1 VVARFPT
8 QPLQDA
14 GSSAPASALDWMSPP
29 QPWQT
34 EPSTLQQTI
43 EDSTLFTFLRCQRR
57 AYLDTY
63 GNADLQAAPS
73 DYLVKLK
80 GDSAAHRQTI
90 LAEFQPISR
99 PSRHRD
105 NVTAT
110 AQATYALMKQGV
122 DHICRGTVAAVNA
135 DGTIGYISQPDL
147 WIKQPGTSWLGN
159 WHYVPLDIKLGKKPK
174 QEYQLTAAFHAYV
187 LAAWQG
193 VIPLEARLRLRER
206 HYIIDLEKQ
215 WPTLLELLDKCETVL
230 TADKTPDVF
239 ISRSR
244 CDMCVWLN
252 HCYEVAQTQNH
263 LSLLPGVTL
272 NRYRHLDKLGLTTV
286 ETLARNQPTTLAQA
300 SGFELKVAEKLV
312 HQAQAKMTGV
322 AIARTDASNSFT
334 LSPQELPSAP
344 IELYFDIEAAP
355 DQDLVYLHGI
365 LVVDTQTKTETFIPL
380 VAREPESEA
389 TAWHQFQ
396 HVVAHYPNSPV
407 YHFCPYEAQTVRR
420 LAERYGS
427 IIDIDELLGRFV
439 DIHKRIVD
447 AVTLPIE
454 SYALKHIA
462 RWIGF
467 EWRDSSANGAQSI
480 CWYDNWLESK
490 DEQYLNDILKYN
502 EDDCRATFWVKRW
515 LANFS
520 APLWKDDAEAG

>member
-1 VVARFPT
+1 
-8 QPLQDA
+8 
-14 GSSAPASALDWMSPP
+14 MSPP
-29 QPWQT
+29 IPWQSQQSA
-34 EPSTLQQTI
+34 PQQTI
-43 EDSTLFTFLRCQRR
+43 DDSTLFTFLRCQRR

-63 GNADLQAAPS
+63 GNAELQATPS

-80 GDSAAHRQTI
+80 GDSAVHRKTV
-90 LAEFQPISR
+90 LAEFQPISN
-99 PSRHRD
+99 PNRHRND
-105 NVTAT
+105 VAAST
-110 AQATYALMKQGV
+110 QATYALMQQGV
-122 DHICRGTVAAVNA
+122 DHICRGTVAAVKE
-135 DGTIGYISQPDL
+135 DGTIGYVSQPDL
-147 WIKQPGTSWLGN
+147 WIKQPGASWLGN

-193 VIPLEARLRLRER
+193 VIPVTAHLRLRER
-206 HYIIDLEKQ
+206 PYVIDMEKQ
-215 WPTLLELLDKCETVL
+215 WPILLELLDNCETVL
-230 TADKTPDVF
+230 TAEKTPDVF

-252 HCYEVAQTQNH
+252 HCYEVAQEQNH

-286 ETLARNQPTTLAQA
+286 ETLARNQPATLAQA

-312 HQAQAKMTGV
+312 HQAQAKMSGV
-322 AIARTDASNSFT
+322 AIARTDSNNNFT

-355 DQDLVYLHGI
+355 DQDLIYLHGI
-365 LVVDTQTKTETFIPL
+365 LVVNNQTQAETFIPL
-380 VAREPESEA
+380 VAREPESEV
-389 TAWHQFQ
+389 TAWNQFQ
-396 HVVAHYPNSPV
+396 HVVAHYPDSPI

-447 AVTLPIE
+447 TVTLPIE

-480 CWYDNWLESK
+480 CWYDNWLESQ

-515 LANFS
+515 LANFA
-520 APLWKDDAEAG
+520 APLWENDAEAG

>member
-1 VVARFPT
+1 
-8 QPLQDA
+8 
-14 GSSAPASALDWMSPP
+14 MSPP
-29 QPWQT
+29 LLWSDGQT
-34 EPSTLQQTI
+34 KPQHIIQ
-43 EDSTLFTFLRCQRR
+43 DSTLFTFLRCQRR
-57 AYLDTY
+57 AYLDIY
-63 GNADLQAAPS
+63 GETELKADPS

-80 GDSAAHRQTI
+80 GDSAVHRQTV
-90 LAEFQPISR
+90 LADFDPISR
-99 PSRHRD
+99 PQRSGD
-105 NVTAT
+105 DITART
-110 AQATYALMKQGV
+110 QATYALMQQGV
-122 DHICRGTVAAVNA
+122 DHICRGTIAAVNNN
-135 DGTIGYISQPDL
+135 GTIGYVSQPDL
-147 WIKQPGTSWLGN
+147 WIKQTGTSWLGD

-174 QEYQLTAAFHAYV
+174 QEYQLTAAFHAYA

-193 VIPLEARLRLRER
+193 VIPPTAHLRLRER
-206 HYIIDLEKQ
+206 HYTIDLEKQ
-215 WPTLLELLDKCETVL
+215 WPILLELLENCERVL
-230 TADKTPDVF
+230 TTDDTPEVF

-252 HCYEVAQTQNH
+252 HCYDVAQQHNH

-272 NRYRHLDKLGLTTV
+272 NRYRHLEKLGLTTV
-286 ETLARNQPTTLAQA
+286 EILARKQPATLAQA
-300 SGFELKVAEKLV
+300 SGFELKVSEKLV
-312 HQAQAKMTGV
+312 HQAQAKLSGS
-322 AIARTDASNSFT
+322 AIARTDANNSFT
-334 LSPQELPSAP
+334 LSSKDLPSAP

-355 DQDLVYLHGI
+355 DKDLVYLHGI
-365 LVVDTQTKTETFIPL
+365 LVVDTQTHAETFIPL
-380 VAREPESEA
+380 VAREPDGEEA
-389 TAWHQFQ
+389 AWNQFQ
-396 HVVAHYPNSPV
+396 HVMAHYPDSPV

-427 IIDIDELLGRFV
+427 IIDIDELLNRFV

-480 CWYDNWLESK
+480 CWYDNWLTSQ

-515 LANFS
+515 LANF
-520 APLWKDDAEAG
+520 AIPLWEQDAEAG

>member
-1 VVARFPT
+1 MPT
-8 QPLQDA
+8 LPHQDA
-14 GSSAPASALDWMSPP
+14 DSYEPASAVEWMSPP
-29 QPWQT
+29 SVWTT
-34 EPSTLQQTI
+34 EQSTPKRKVQ
-43 EDSTLFTFLRCQRR
+43 DSTLFTFLRCQRR
-57 AYLDTY
+57 AYLDVY
-63 GNADLQAAPS
+63 GDATLQADPS

-80 GDSAAHRQTI
+80 GDSAVHRRTV
-90 LAEFQPISR
+90 LAEFEPISR
-99 PSRHRD
+99 PSRHD
-105 NVTAT
+105 GDVVAA
-110 AQATYALMKQGV
+110 AQATFALMQQGV
-122 DHICRGTVAAVNA
+122 DYVYRGTVAAISKDNS
-135 DGTIGYISQPDL
+135 IGYVSQPDL
-147 WIKQPGTSWLGN
+147 WIKQSGDSWLGN

-193 VIPLEARLRLRER
+193 VIPAVAHLRLRER
-206 HYIIDLEKQ
+206 HYVIDLEKQ
-215 WPTLLELLDKCETVL
+215 WPTLLELLEQCATVL
-230 TADKTPDVF
+230 TPDGHTPEVF

-252 HCYEVAQTQNH
+252 YCYDVAQQQNH

-272 NRYRHLDKLGLTTV
+272 NRYRHLEKLGLTTV
-286 ETLARNQPTTLAQA
+286 EILARKQPAQLAQA

-312 HQAQAKMTGV
+312 HQAQAKLSGN
-322 AIARTDASNSFT
+322 AIARTDANNSFT
-334 LSPQELPSAP
+334 LSPSDLPGAP

-355 DQDLVYLHGI
+355 DKDLVYLHGI
-365 LVVDTQTKTETFIPL
+365 LVVDTQTNTETFIPL

-389 TAWHQFQ
+389 AAWHQFQ
-396 HVVAHYPNSPV
+396 HVMAHYPDSPV

-427 IIDIDELLGRFV
+427 IVDIDELLSRFV

-480 CWYDNWLESK
+480 CWYDNWLASQ

-515 LANFS
+515 LANF
-520 APLWKDDAEAG
+520 ALPIWEHDAEAG

>member
-1 VVARFPT
+1 MA
-8 QPLQDA
+8 
-14 GSSAPASALDWMSPP
+14 PP

-34 EPSTLQQTI
+34 EPSALQQTI

-80 GDSAAHRQTI
+80 GDSAAHRKTI
-90 LAEFQPISR
+90 LAEFQPLSR
-99 PSRHRD
+99 PSRHGG

-110 AQATYALMKQGV
+110 AQATSAQMKQGV

-389 TAWHQFQ
+389 TAWNQFQ

-462 RWIGF
+462 RRIGF

>member
-1 VVARFPT
+1 MVSRFPT
-8 QPLQDA
+8 LPRQDA

-29 QPWQT
+29 VPWQADQSAPQ
-34 EPSTLQQTI
+34 EVI

-57 AYLDTY
+57 AYLDNY
-63 GNADLQAAPS
+63 GDAELQAKPS

-80 GDSAAHRQTI
+80 GDSAVHRQTI
-90 LAEFQPISR
+90 LAEFQPIHR
-99 PSRHRD
+99 PNRHAGNRS
-105 NVTAT
+105 TA
-110 AQATYALMKQGV
+110 AQATYVLMQQGV
-122 DHICRGTVAAVNA
+122 EHICRGTVAARND

-147 WIKQPGTSWLGN
+147 WIKQPGASWLGD

-174 QEYQLTAAFHAYV
+174 QEYQLTAAFHTYV

-193 VIPLEARLRLRER
+193 VIPPEAHLRLRER
-206 HYIIDLEKQ
+206 HYAIDLEKQ

-230 TADKTPDVF
+230 TAAQTPDVF

-252 HCYEVAQTQNH
+252 HCYDVAQTQNH

-272 NRYRHLDKLGLTTV
+272 NRYRHLEKLGLTSV
-286 ETLARNQPTTLAQA
+286 ETLARNQPATLAQA

-312 HQAQAKMTGV
+312 HQAQAKLSGA
-322 AIARTDASNSFT
+322 AIARTDANNSFT
-334 LSPQELPSAP
+334 LSPNELPSAP

-355 DQDLVYLHGI
+355 DKDLVYLHGI
-365 LVVDTQTKTETFIPL
+365 LVVDTQAQTETFIPL
-380 VAREPESEA
+380 VAREPEGEA
-389 TAWHQFQ
+389 SAWHQFQ
-396 HVVAHYPNSPV
+396 HVIAHYPDSPI

-420 LAERYGS
+420 LTERYGA
-427 IIDIDELLGRFV
+427 IIDIDELLSRFV

-480 CWYDNWLESK
+480 CWYDNWLASQ
-490 DEQYLNDILKYN
+490 DEEYLNDILKYN

-515 LANFS
+515 LANFA
-520 APLWKDDAEAG
+520 APLWENDAEAG

>member
-1 VVARFPT
+1 MVARFPT

-14 GSSAPASALDWMSPP
+14 GSSAPASALDRMSPP

-34 EPSTLQQTI
+34 EPSALQQTI

-80 GDSAAHRQTI
+80 GDSAAHRKTI
-90 LAEFQPISR
+90 LAEFQPLSR

-105 NVTAT
+105 NVAAT

-272 NRYRHLDKLGLTTV
+272 NRYRHLEKLGLTTV

-389 TAWHQFQ
+389 TAWNQFQ

>member
-1 VVARFPT
+1 MVARLPT
-8 QPLQDA
+8 LPRQDA
-14 GSSAPASALDWMSPP
+14 GSSTPA
-29 QPWQT
+29 
-34 EPSTLQQTI
+34 STLQWISTASPWQLDQAEPTQVI
-43 EDSTLFTFLRCQRR
+43 QDNTLFTFLRCQRR
-57 AYLDTY
+57 AYLDVY
-63 GNADLQAAPS
+63 GDAGLQASPS

-80 GDSAAHRQTI
+80 GDSAVHRQTV
-90 LAEFQPISR
+90 LKEFQPINR
-99 PSRHRD
+99 PSRHAG
-105 NVTAT
+105 NVAAT
-110 AQATYALMKQGV
+110 VHETFTLMQQGV
-122 DHICRGTVAAVNA
+122 DYICRGTIAAVNN
-135 DGTIGYISQPDL
+135 DGSIGYISQPDL
-147 WIKQPGTSWLGN
+147 WIKQLGSSWLGN

-193 VIPLEARLRLRER
+193 VVPVEAHLRLRER
-206 HYIIDLEKQ
+206 HYVTDLEKQ
-215 WPTLLELLDKCETVL
+215 WPTLLELLDTCEAVL
-230 TADKTPDVF
+230 TSAETPDVF

-252 HCYEVAQTQNH
+252 HCYDVAQEQNH

-286 ETLARNQPTTLAQA
+286 ETLARNQPATLAQA

-312 HQAQAKMTGV
+312 HQAQAKLSGI
-322 AIARTDASNSFT
+322 AIARTDANNCFPLTPES
-334 LSPQELPSAP
+334 LPSAP

-355 DQDLVYLHGI
+355 DKDLVYLHGI
-365 LVVDTQTKTETFIPL
+365 LVVDNENQTETFIPL
-380 VAREPESEA
+380 VAREPESESN
-389 TAWHQFQ
+389 AWHQFQ
-396 HVVAHYPNSPV
+396 HVMAHYPDSPI

-427 IIDIDELLGRFV
+427 IIDIDELLSRFV

-462 RWIGF
+462 RWMGF

-480 CWYDNWLESK
+480 CWYDNWLSSQ

-515 LANFS
+515 LANFA
-520 APLWKDDAEAG
+520 APLWKEDAEAG

>member
-1 VVARFPT
+1 
-8 QPLQDA
+8 
-14 GSSAPASALDWMSPP
+14 MSPP
-29 QPWQT
+29 LPWQA
-34 EPSTLQQTI
+34 EPSALKQTI

-63 GNADLQAAPS
+63 GDADLQAAPS

-99 PSRHRD
+99 PGRHGD
-105 NVTAT
+105 NVAAT
-110 AQATYALMKQGV
+110 AQATYTLMKQGV

-147 WIKQPGTSWLGN
+147 WIKQPGASWLGN

-312 HQAQAKMTGV
+312 HQAQAKMNGV

-365 LVVDTQTKTETFIPL
+365 LVVNTQTKAETFIPL

-389 TAWHQFQ
+389 TAWNQFQ
-396 HVVAHYPNSPV
+396 HVVAHYPDSPV

-462 RWIGF
+462 RWIG
-467 EWRDSSANGAQSI
+467 
-480 CWYDNWLESK
+480 
-490 DEQYLNDILKYN
+490 
-502 EDDCRATFWVKRW
+502 
-515 LANFS
+515 
-520 APLWKDDAEAG
+520 

>member
-1 VVARFPT
+1 
-8 QPLQDA
+8 
-14 GSSAPASALDWMSPP
+14 MSPP
-29 QPWQT
+29 LPWQT
-34 EPSTLQQTI
+34 EQPALKQTI

-57 AYLDTY
+57 AYLDTH
-63 GNADLQAAPS
+63 GNAKLQDTPS

-80 GDSAAHRQTI
+80 GDSAVHRLNI
-90 LAEFQPISR
+90 LTEFQPIEH
-99 PSRHRD
+99 PKRHAKS
-105 NVTAT
+105 VAAT
-110 AQATYALMKQGV
+110 AQATYALMQQGV
-122 DHICRGTVAAVNA
+122 DHIRRGTVAALNA
-135 DGTIGYISQPDL
+135 DGTIGYVSQPDL
-147 WIKQPGTSWLGN
+147 WIKESGPSCLGD
-159 WHYVPLDIKLGKKPK
+159 WYYIPLDIKLGKKPK

-193 VIPLEARLRLRER
+193 VLPAEAQLRLRER
-206 HYIIDLEKQ
+206 YYFIDLEKQ
-215 WPTLLELLDKCETVL
+215 WPTLLDLLDTCETVL
-230 TADKTPDVF
+230 TSGETPDVF

-272 NRYRHLDKLGLTTV
+272 NRYRHLEKLGLTTV
-286 ETLARNQPTTLAQA
+286 EALASNQPATLAQA

-312 HQAQAKMTGV
+312 HQAQAKLTGV
-322 AIARTDASNSFT
+322 AIARTDANNSFT
-334 LSPQELPSAP
+334 LAPQELPSAP

-355 DQDLVYLHGI
+355 DKDLVYLHGI
-365 LVVDTQTKTETFIPL
+365 LVVNTQDQSETFIPL
-380 VAREPESEA
+380 VAREPEGEA
-389 TAWHQFQ
+389 NAWNQFQ
-396 HVVAHYPNSPV
+396 HVIAHYPDAPV

-420 LAERYGS
+420 LAEQYGT
-427 IIDIDELLGRFV
+427 IIDIDELLSRFV

-480 CWYDNWLESK
+480 CWYDNWLDSQ

-515 LANFS
+515 LANFA
-520 APLWKDDAEAG
+520 APLWKNEAEAG

>member
-1 VVARFPT
+1 MVASLPT
-8 QPLQDA
+8 LPHQDA
-14 GSSAPASALDWMSPP
+14 GSPTPASTLEWISPAA
-29 QPWQT
+29 PWRSDAA
-34 EPSTLQQTI
+34 EPELTI

-57 AYLDTY
+57 SYLDNY
-63 GNADLQAAPS
+63 GDPELQSAPS

-80 GDSAAHRQTI
+80 GDSAAHRKAV
-90 LAEFQPISR
+90 LAEFQPIHRASR
-99 PSRHRD
+99 ERK
-105 NVTAT
+105 AYT
-110 AQATYALMKQGV
+110 AQATFELMQQGV
-122 DHICRGTVAAVNA
+122 DCISYGTVAAVNA
-135 DGTIGYISQPDL
+135 DGTVGYISQPDL
-147 WIKQPGTSWLGN
+147 WIRQPGVSWLGN
-159 WHYVPLDIKLGKKPK
+159 WYYVPLDIKLGKKPK

-193 VIPLEARLRLRER
+193 VVPIEAHLRLRER
-206 HYIIDLEKQ
+206 HYVIDLEKQ
-215 WPTLLELLDKCETVL
+215 WPTLLELLDNCETVL
-230 TADKTPDVF
+230 TSRDKPDVF

-252 HCYEVAQTQNH
+252 HCYDVAQNQNH

-272 NRYRHLDKLGLTTV
+272 NRYRHLEKLGLTTV
-286 ETLARNQPTTLAQA
+286 ETLARNQPATLAQA

-312 HQAQAKMTGV
+312 HQAQAKLSGA
-322 AIARTDASNSFT
+322 AIARTDANNNFT
-334 LSPQELPSAP
+334 LAPSELPNAP

-355 DQDLVYLHGI
+355 DKDLVYLHGI
-365 LVVDTQTKTETFIPL
+365 LVVNTQTQSETFIPL

-389 TAWHQFQ
+389 RAWHQFQ
-396 HVVAHYPNSPV
+396 HVIAHYPESPI

-427 IIDIDELLGRFV
+427 IVDIDELLTRFV

-480 CWYDNWLESK
+480 CWYDNWLSSQ

-515 LANFS
+515 LANFA
-520 APLWKDDAEAG
+520 APLWENDAEAG

>member
-1 VVARFPT
+1 
-8 QPLQDA
+8 
-14 GSSAPASALDWMSPP
+14 MSPP
-29 QPWQT
+29 LPWPA
-34 EPSTLQQTI
+34 EAAGPQQI
-43 EDSTLFTFLRCQRR
+43 VEDSTLFTFLRCQRR
-57 AYLDTY
+57 AYLDIY
-63 GNADLQAAPS
+63 GDAALQTDPS

-80 GDSAAHRQTI
+80 GDSAIHRQTI
-90 LAEFQPISR
+90 LAEFEPISR
-99 PSRHRD
+99 PKRHRD
-105 NVTAT
+105 NLAAT
-110 AQATYALMKQGV
+110 AQATYALMQKGV
-122 DHICRGTVAAVNA
+122 DYICNGTIAAMND
-135 DGTIGYISQPDL
+135 DGTIGYSSKPDL
-147 WIKQPGTSWLGN
+147 WIKQPGASWLGN

-193 VIPLEARLRLRER
+193 VIPPVAHLRLRER
-206 HYIIDLEKQ
+206 HYTIDLEKQ
-215 WPTLLELLDKCETVL
+215 WPTLLELLEKCAIVL
-230 TADKTPDVF
+230 TADQTPDVF

-252 HCYEVAQTQNH
+252 HCYDVAQQQNH

-272 NRYRHLDKLGLTTV
+272 NRYRHLEKLGLTTV
-286 ETLARNQPTTLAQA
+286 ESLARKQPATLAQA
-300 SGFELKVAEKLV
+300 SGFELKVSEKLV
-312 HQAQAKMTGV
+312 HQAQAKLSGN
-322 AIARTDASNSFT
+322 AIARTDANNSFT
-334 LSPQELPSAP
+334 LSPGDLPSAP

-355 DQDLVYLHGI
+355 DKDLVYLHGI
-365 LVVDTQTKTETFIPL
+365 LVVDTETQKETFIPL
-380 VAREPESEA
+380 VAREPEGEA
-389 TAWHQFQ
+389 AAWHQFQ
-396 HVVAHYPNSPV
+396 HVMAHYPASPV

-427 IIDIDELLGRFV
+427 IIDIDELLSRFV

-467 EWRDSSANGAQSI
+467 EWRDSNANGAQSI
-480 CWYDNWLESK
+480 CWYDSWLTSQ

-515 LANFS
+515 LADF
-520 APLWKDDAEAG
+520 AIPLWKQDAEAG

>member
-1 VVARFPT
+1 MVARFPT
-8 QPLQDA
+8 PPLQDA
-14 GSSAPASALDWMSPP
+14 GSSAPASALEWMSPP
-29 QPWQT
+29 LPWQV
-34 EPSTLQQTI
+34 EPSALKQTI

-63 GNADLQAAPS
+63 GDADLQAAPS

-99 PSRHRD
+99 PGRHGD
-105 NVTAT
+105 NVAAT
-110 AQATYALMKQGV
+110 AQATYTLMKQGV

-147 WIKQPGTSWLGN
+147 WIKQPRCAWLGN

-312 HQAQAKMTGV
+312 HQAQAKMNGV

-365 LVVDTQTKTETFIPL
+365 LVVNTQTKAETFIPL

-389 TAWHQFQ
+389 TAWNQFQ
-396 HVVAHYPNSPV
+396 HVVAHYPDSPV

>member
-1 VVARFPT
+1 MIARFPT
-8 QPLQDA
+8 LLRQDA
-14 GSSAPASALDWMSPP
+14 GLSSPASALDWMSPP
-29 QPWQT
+29 LPWQAAQGL
-34 EPSTLQQTI
+34 PQQLI

-63 GNADLQAAPS
+63 ADTELQAPPS

-80 GDSAAHRQTI
+80 GDSAIHRKAI
-90 LAEFQPISR
+90 LAEFQPISH

-105 NVTAT
+105 NIAAN
-110 AQATYALMKQGV
+110 AQATYTLMQQGV
-122 DHICRGTVAAVNA
+122 EYICRGTVAAVNPN
-135 DGTIGYISQPDL
+135 GTIGYVSQPDL
-147 WIKQPGTSWLGN
+147 WIKQPGASWLGN

-187 LAAWQG
+187 MAAWQG
-193 VIPLEARLRLRER
+193 VIPLEAHLRLRER
-206 HYIIDLEKQ
+206 HYVIDLEKQ
-215 WPTLLELLDKCETVL
+215 WPVLLELLEKCETVL
-230 TADKTPDVF
+230 TAEDTPDVF

-252 HCYEVAQTQNH
+252 HCYDVAQNQNH

-286 ETLARNQPTTLAQA
+286 ETLARNHPATLAQA

-312 HQAQAKMTGV
+312 HQAQAKLSGN
-322 AIARTDASNSFT
+322 AIARTDGNNSFT
-334 LSPQELPSAP
+334 LSPHELPSAP

-355 DQDLVYLHGI
+355 DKDLIYLHGI
-365 LVVDTQTKTETFIPL
+365 LVVDTQTQSETFIPL
-380 VAREPESEA
+380 VAREPEDEA
-389 TAWHQFQ
+389 NAWNQFQ
-396 HVVAHYPNSPV
+396 HVVAHYPGSPV

-420 LAERYGS
+420 LAEKYGT
-427 IIDIDELLGRFV
+427 IIDIEELLNRFV

-480 CWYDNWLESK
+480 CWYDNWLSSQ
-490 DEQYLNDILKYN
+490 DEKFLNDILKYN

-515 LANFS
+515 LTNFA
-520 APLWKDDAEAG
+520 APLWENDTKAG